1 MLLLTRKVNE
11 TVLIGENIRIM
22 VVAIRGKQVRLGIE
36 TPPDLLVL
44 RGEKSRQAEPN
55 RAR

>member
-1 MLLLTRKVNE
+1 
-11 TVLIGENIRIM
+11 M

-36 TPPDLLVL
+36 TPPDLLVW
-44 RGEKSRQAEPN
+44 RGEKGRQAEPN